1 MIEVD
6 HIADHS
12 NFVSAEQVAEVIQR
26 QYVIGIH
33 LASVGA
39 SIGGTLLLLA
49 IIMLIAATIHSCCYG
64 GQCCGC
70 FWWALFKCICGR
82 CDHEEETE
90 DGGKIGSNDNGEE
103 FRDPRLDDEY
113 FTKFYMSKPAA
124 QYRWPEEGKRNLP
137 YDSGDATSGIPLP
150 VTVQSP
156 GGGARTLQPSDYED
170 IVTADPITIAGPR
183 GVPPNTPESTYTGA
197 SSRRQ
202 SMSRFGAISRSPS
215 MPSLREEK
223 IENGFATMPRNA
235 GRLRQQQAL
244 INASRRASI
253 VSGGGFSETV
263 PGSLNLDVTGR
274 RVSYAASMAND
285 FGGTEVKAAAN
296 LNEAAKAAKVE
307 VSASAKKEDNG
318 FLEPF

>member
-49 IIMLIAATIHSCCYG
+49 IIMLIAATVHSCCYG

-70 FWWALFKCICGR
+70 FWWALFKCICGK
-82 CDHEEETE
+82 CDHEEAAE
-90 DGGKIGSNDNGEE
+90 DGGKGGSNDNGEE
-103 FRDPRLDDEY
+103 WRDSRLDDHY
-113 FTKFYMSKPAA
+113 FTKYYMSKPAA
-124 QYRWPEEGKRNLP
+124 QYRWPEEGKNDLP
-137 YDSGDATSGIPLP
+137 YDTGNATSGIPPP
-150 VTVQSP
+150 VTIQCP
-156 GGGARTLQPSDYED
+156 DGGARTLQPSDYED
-170 IVTADPITIAGPR
+170 IVTADPIPIAGVR
-183 GVPPNTPESTYTGA
+183 GVPPNTPDSTYTGA

-215 MPSLREEK
+215 MPSLREER
-223 IENGFATMPRNA
+223 IENGFATLPRNA

-244 INASRRASI
+244 LNASRRASI
-253 VSGGGFSETV
+253 VSGSFPETV

-274 RVSYAASMAND
+274 RVSYAASLAND